1 METYGVTFENFQSDW
16 GLEYYRRIEQEAVPE
31 CKAVL
36 QERERVLKRAKAGL
50 DRLLTAKAAVKS
62 LIRSADELDPLVSA
76 VSNGDAVSLHDLL
89 ACSDLDQ
96 GNPEDV
102 ERKEALSRVE
112 KWIVQTKTCRSDIDL
127 LFCFAQEV
135 AEYKIQVCERQV
147 REWRAMCEFYEKSVE
162 AQRGGYV
169 FDHAEKRY
177 KTRICRDMIKLLS
190 EVVRLGDVVRNTIAK
205 DGDGEVD
212 ENTSVAG
219 LYDDATHMLKFYR
232 EFKSL
237 VADVGID
244 NACDMIVKRKHTHDI
259 DGVRGEAP

>member
-1 METYGVTFENFQSDW
+1 METYGVTFEVFQSDW
-16 GLEYYRRIEQEAVPE
+16 GLEYYRRIEEKAIPE
-31 CKAVL
+31 CRAVL
-36 QERERVLKRAKAGL
+36 GEHERLLKRSKAGL
-50 DRLLTAKAAVKS
+50 DRLLAAKAAVKS
-62 LIRSADELDPLVSA
+62 LIQSADELDSLVSTVA
-76 VSNGDAVSLHDLL
+76 DGDAVSLHDLL

-96 GNPEDV
+96 GRPEDV

-112 KWIVQTKTCRSDIDL
+112 GWIAQTKICRSDIDS
-127 LFCFAQEV
+127 LFGFAQEV
-135 AEYKIQVCERQV
+135 AEYKIQVCERHV
-147 REWRAMCEFYEKSVE
+147 REWRAMFEFYEKSLE
-162 AQRGGYV
+162 AQRGGHV

-232 EFKSL
+232 EFKTL
-237 VADVGID
+237 VADIGID
-244 NACDMIVKRKHTHDI
+244 DACDMIVKRKHTSQ
-259 DGVRGEAP
+259 GS